1 MWRKLAGRKAECCAA
16 HPNIDSRS
24 ADYCA
29 VKPYII
35 FNPTAGSVADAS
47 RILAELKRLRP
58 SAVSITNKSGDAEKW
73 SRQAARAG
81 RPYIVAAGGDGT
93 LNEVVNGVAR
103 TRHKPRIGILPLGT
117 GNDFART
124 LGLPFSIEENTDIL
138 RAGKTRAIDIVS
150 VQSDRA
156 RYFVN
161 VSAGGFSGIVR
172 NKITPEIKRSWG
184 PLAYIRG
191 AAAALPKLHAYKTR
205 IVIDGREELSTAVY
219 NVVIANGRFVAGGL
233 PVAPEADPSDG
244 LLDVMLIPKRR
255 PAEMALLAAE
265 IILGKHFS
273 SSAVIFRRAR
283 KIAVRSRPG
292 MWFNVDGE
300 LVGRAPAEF
309 RIVPRALNFVRK

>member
-35 FNPTAGSVADAS
+35 FNPTAGSGADAP
-47 RILAELKRLRP
+47 RILAKLKRLRP

-81 RPYIVAAGGDGT
+81 RQYI
-93 LNEVVNGVAR
+93 
-103 TRHKPRIGILPLGT
+103 
-117 GNDFART
+117 
-124 LGLPFSIEENTDIL
+124 
-138 RAGKTRAIDIVS
+138 
-150 VQSDRA
+150 
-156 RYFVN
+156 

-244 LLDVMLIPKRR
+244 LLDVILIPKRR

-292 MWFNVDGE
+292 MWF
-300 LVGRAPAEF
+300 
-309 RIVPRALNFVRK
+309 